1 MVWDKVITEFEQKN
15 DWKGAIQ
22 FLEKEEKKELDVYSR
37 VIFILLDFLV
47 DGQYTQE
54 EHDFIAQKIKQ
65 IFSDASLKFLNNT
78 EFLFF
83 SGIMIYIAEWYFGMN
98 SLKEATTML
107 EKAAQR
113 EPENIL
119 YKWGYYSRIDQ
130 RTEVNTEMK
139 RQLSEQLLKDSST
152 IDWLK
157 SKGLLGEYVLGTLK
171 GTYEAFKAL

>member
-1 MVWDKVITEFEQKN
+1 
-15 DWKGAIQ
+15 
-22 FLEKEEKKELDVYSR
+22 
-37 VIFILLDFLV
+37 
-47 DGQYTQE
+47 
-54 EHDFIAQKIKQ
+54 
-65 IFSDASLKFLNNT
+65 
-78 EFLFF
+78 
-83 SGIMIYIAEWYFGMN
+83 
-98 SLKEATTML
+98 ML